1 MPSNFPSTVDGISG
15 IMPVGCKTVS
25 VCFCALPWPHDLGQD
40 KLAEA
45 ALPHCQCV
53 RELVDPQIA
62 ARLLGKSYI
71 CIIRTKWSFGLRPL
85 VQHPYMYQPY
95 AALYIYMC
103 NTDGMSDVY
112 LLIYTQVSHNIIN
125 KSSQNHTNS
134 ICSGRSRLS
143 DCFLWVFDRLTE
155 CCLMIF

>member
-1 MPSNFPSTVDGISG
+1 MNVRFCTQLTFKRRRCKSCFSPMPASSLATCCMKQNSLRIFESSLKQNSSLAQSG
-15 IMPVGCKTVS
+15 LS
-25 VCFCALPWPHDLGQD
+25 A
-40 KLAEA
+40 
-45 ALPHCQCV
+45 
-53 RELVDPQIA
+53 
-62 ARLLGKSYI
+62 
-71 CIIRTKWSFGLRPL
+71 FGLWCSIPTCTS
-85 VQHPYMYQPY
+85 PTQPY
-95 AALYIYMC
+95 IYIYMC

-112 LLIYTQVSHNIIN
+112 LLIYTQVSYNIIN